1 MTAAAFSTA
10 DIAVVGGGIAST
22 AAVLRLLR
30 TGHSPLWIAPAQKE
44 GNLPGEHLSPAARPM
59 LEEIGAAGL
68 LDAACHRPEQ
78 SVFSAWG
85 SDQLAERSG
94 IVHLE
99 GPSTVLERAAFERDL
114 RALAIGA
121 GAAPA
126 EARLTGL
133 DWSGEGWILEVDD
146 GDRLGRC
153 GAQFILDGS
162 GRAAVVAGIQAPDH
176 AARLRADQL
185 VALCVVLSQE
195 ENAGVEPTR
204 ATLLETVPEGWWY
217 ATLQAGG
224 RLILNFYTD
233 PDLLPRDVTR
243 DTSVFRAM
251 LERTTYVGRWLR
263 DAEFSLDAPPD
274 LVSAGT
280 TWLAP
285 ATGEGWVAIGD
296 AAAAF
301 DPLSS
306 HGMTTALWTGIR
318 GADAAI
324 ARLGGDAEPLADY
337 AEKVGRGVQ
346 EFLQSRA
353 TIYAEERRFDASP
366 FWERRKGAVTDA
378 MVAGS

>member
-1 MTAAAFSTA
+1 MTSAAFSTA
-10 DIAVVGGGIAST
+10 EIAVVGGGIAST

-59 LEEIGAAGL
+59 LEEIDAAGL
-68 LDAACHRPEQ
+68 LGAAYHRPEQ

-99 GPSTVLERAAFERDL
+99 GPGTVLERAAFERDL
-114 RALAIGA
+114 RALAVA
-121 GAAPA
+121 SGAAPV

-133 DWSGEGWILEVDD
+133 DRNGDGWVLEVDD

-153 GAQFILDGS
+153 GARFVLDGS
-162 GRAAVVAGIQAPDH
+162 GRAAVVAGIEAPDH
-176 AARLRADQL
+176 AARFRADKL
-185 VALCVVLSQE
+185 VALCAVLSQE
-195 ENAGVEPTR
+195 KNAGVEPTR

-217 ATLQAGG
+217 ATLLADG
-224 RLILNFYTD
+224 RLVLNFYTD
-233 PDLLPRDVTR
+233 PDLLPLEVTR
-243 DTSVFRAM
+243 HADVFRAM
-251 LERTTYVGRWLR
+251 LERTNYVGRWLR
-263 DAEFSLDAPPD
+263 DAEFNLDAPPE
-274 LVSAGT
+274 LASAGT

-285 ATGEGWVAIGD
+285 ATGEGWAAIGD

-306 HGMTTALWTGIR
+306 HGMTTALWTGIK
-318 GADAAI
+318 GADAAV
-324 ARLGGDAEPLADY
+324 ARLGGDAEPLTEY
-337 AEKVGRGVQ
+337 AEKVGQGVQ

-353 TIYAEERRFDASP
+353 ALYAEERRFITSP
-366 FWERRKGAVTDA
+366 FWERRTGNCEA
-378 MVAGS
+378 